1 MVHTHA
7 YTATVIQPTCTEGGY
22 TLHECDCGDS
32 YQDNETDPL
41 GHDYVESGVDTYTCT
56 RCGSSYTTHTHSYT
70 ATVVEPTCTERG
82 YTLYECACGHSYQ
95 SNFTN
100 ALDHDYVKVREDYRY
115 HYYECTRCGKTYR
128 SPIYHIPVEPKP
140 PIAVAGLTPETETN
154 GSQQVLVSTVTEE
167 HSYIYASG
175 MLLRETITSGNTT
188 KTLDFRYDNVGYP
201 YALIYNNGSTT
212 ATYYYITNLQGDV
225 MYLVD
230 GNGNQVAAYTY
241 DPYGKI
247 LSATGAM
254 AEINPLR
261 YRGYYY
267 DAETGFYYLQ
277 SRYYDPNTCR
287 FINAD
292 SYASTDQGLI
302 GYNMFAYCGNNPVC
316 YTDTSGHSFIG
327 ALLFLSVAVATTI
340 SLTACSAKNSV
351 GAALEYQSV
360 AGGTPDSTANCYSYA
375 IGIYDK
381 SYNPGDFSRPMQGYS
396 VEDVAV
402 AVMQDLTALGRS
414 CRFIDG
420 ANAEISDDEY
430 RIALRVKQQ
439 PMALQTPSGVI
450 IDWDYHFM
458 VQTSSGA
465 WAEKH
470 GPGGDS
476 ILHAVG
482 ETPDTISWDCGTQI
496 GYYDSKIIYF
506 AISP

>member
-1 MVHTHA
+1 MSTGEEP
-7 YTATVIQPTCTEGGY
+7 YSSGTAQP
-22 TLHECDCGDS
+22 
-32 YQDNETDPL
+32 
-41 GHDYVESGVDTYTCT
+41 
-56 RCGSSYTTHTHSYT
+56 
-70 ATVVEPTCTERG
+70 
-82 YTLYECACGHSYQ
+82 
-95 SNFTN
+95 
-100 ALDHDYVKVREDYRY
+100 
-115 HYYECTRCGKTYR
+115 
-128 SPIYHIPVEPKP
+128 I
-140 PIAVAGLTPETETN
+140 
-154 GSQQVLVSTVTEE
+154 STVTEE

-188 KTLDFRYDNVGYP
+188 RTLDFRYDNVGYP

-230 GNGNQVAAYTY
+230 GNGIQVAAYTY

-302 GYNMFAYCGNNPVC
+302 GYNMFVYCGNNPVC

-327 ALLFLSVAVATTI
+327 ALLFLTVPVATTI

-476 ILHAVG
+476 ILHAAG

>member
-1 MVHTHA
+1 M
-7 YTATVIQPTCTEGGY
+7 
-22 TLHECDCGDS
+22 
-32 YQDNETDPL
+32 
-41 GHDYVESGVDTYTCT
+41 
-56 RCGSSYTTHTHSYT
+56 
-70 ATVVEPTCTERG
+70 
-82 YTLYECACGHSYQ
+82 
-95 SNFTN
+95 
-100 ALDHDYVKVREDYRY
+100 
-115 HYYECTRCGKTYR
+115 
-128 SPIYHIPVEPKP
+128 
-140 PIAVAGLTPETETN
+140 
-154 GSQQVLVSTVTEE
+154 
-167 HSYIYASG
+167 
-175 MLLRETITSGNTT
+175 
-188 KTLDFRYDNVGYP
+188 
-201 YALIYNNGSTT
+201 
-212 ATYYYITNLQGDV
+212 
-225 MYLVD
+225 
-230 GNGNQVAAYTY
+230 
-241 DPYGKI
+241 
-247 LSATGAM
+247 
-254 AEINPLR
+254 
-261 YRGYYY
+261 
-267 DAETGFYYLQ
+267 
-277 SRYYDPNTCR
+277 
-287 FINAD
+287 
-292 SYASTDQGLI
+292 
-302 GYNMFAYCGNNPVC
+302 
-316 YTDTSGHSFIG
+316 
-327 ALLFLSVAVATTI
+327 ATTI

-402 AVMQDLTALGRS
+402 AVMQDLTARGRS